1 MLEDKYHNC
10 SCISL
15 FHLILVQHN
24 RCLLSKRNETIPH
37 YLVDRAFASVCQYPN
52 NSLSDLYVAPLRT
65 RCGGVLRIKAM
76 FSRSSCPSLHPQIL
90 PLWLEGIP
98 PFSIPPRHA
107 QLLSC
112 SFRGVQSPHSSFTE
126 KTNSS
131 SSLPCVVPT
140 ISYLGHHRNRFMC
153 YSPPHLIL
161 FGAHAFSLF
170 TLWSKTRPSPI
181 EQMNPS
187 FSSRC

>member
-15 FHLILVQHN
+15 FHLILVRHN
-24 RCLLSKRNETIPH
+24 KCLLSKQNETIPH

-65 RCGGVLRIKAM
+65 RCGGVLRIKAV
-76 FSRSSCPSLHPQIL
+76 FSRSSCPALHPQIL
-90 PLWLEGIP
+90 PLGLEVASRRLAFLPGV
-98 PFSIPPRHA
+98 
-107 QLLSC
+107 LSFFPGHSVVC
-112 SFRGVQSPHSSFTE
+112 SPTHSSLTE

-153 YSPPHLIL
+153 YSPPHRIL
-161 FGAHAFSLF
+161 SLWCSCIFSF
-170 TLWSKTRPSPI
+170 HSVI
-181 EQMNPS
+181 
-187 FSSRC
+187 